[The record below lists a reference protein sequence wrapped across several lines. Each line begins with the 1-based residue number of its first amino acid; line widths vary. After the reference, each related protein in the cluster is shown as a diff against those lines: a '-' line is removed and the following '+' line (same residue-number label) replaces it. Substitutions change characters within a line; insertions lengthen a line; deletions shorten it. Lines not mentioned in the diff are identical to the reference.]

1 MGDFYK
7 AVQTILTIILLLI
20 LHFCFVMP
28 HITRICY
35 IFYKGRGQIYDL
47 EAKKKNL
54 PIQVTRWRWRME
66 KLQRGMNFALHIII
80 THHKYRHKS
89 LNMSLLLTIYL
100 KKSVYNEIY
109 IYTYK

>member
-7 AVQTILTIILLLI
+7 DVQTILTIILLLI

-28 HITRICY
+28 HITRSWY
-35 IFYKGRGQIYDL
+35 IFYKGRGQIYNL
-47 EAKKKNL
+47 EAKKIFQSKPLGGGGEWKNY
-54 PIQVTRWRWRME
+54 
-66 KLQRGMNFALHIII
+66 RGEGHEFCTSYYHNY
-80 THHKYRHKS
+80 HKP

>member
-47 EAKKKNL
+47 EAKKKK
-54 PIQVTRWRWRME
+54 IFQS
-66 KLQRGMNFALHIII
+66 
-80 THHKYRHKS
+80 KS
-89 LNMSLLLTIYL
+89 LGGVGEWKNYRGEGHEFCTSYYHN
-100 KKSVYNEIY
+100 SP
-109 IYTYK
+109 